1 MFGKRSAVT
10 DARDRYANL
19 EVAFLLQRLEE
30 HGGVVILTTNL
41 RQNIDSAFLRR
52 LDFILE
58 FPVPDVDARAELW
71 RRHLPGT
78 APLADNL
85 DPLELARRHDL
96 SGGSIANCT
105 LTAAFS
111 AAADGEVIT
120 TEHLAHAVELELRKL
135 GRLSSRLTPA
145 TTRK

>member
-71 RRHLPGT
+71 HRHLPGT

-120 TEHLAHAVELELRKL
+120 TEHLAHAVQLELRKL
-135 GRLSSRLTPA
+135 GRLSSRFTPA